1 MNDDSDC
8 SLQSLEDDIDAPSA
22 SRAPHA
28 AASGSFL
35 NQVMSPS
42 APSSSSFVRRQ
53 GGGHVVLPSIDA
65 LLSARAEVEL
75 EHQHDYQQHQINRS
89 HVQPAQPP
97 SFENHERQFYS
108 SSFVQQELDPRLPHH
123 QQQEL
128 DPRLPH
134 HQHGIFFG
142 HAHPDHS
149 LAAPA
154 LPSRQSLRVVS
165 SLHAESPREVSS
177 HQDDALSAAVYTAA
191 QDVSRIPRPSTSAA
205 DASAAKEARVPDGRF
220 EFVGASIADGRRKQ
234 LARPSTAVS
243 LCCLVYVVLRC
254 AMHAAARLMASLC
267 STPLGPVDASTQ
279 LWPICSMQSRL

>member
-22 SRAPHA
+22 SLAPHA
-28 AASGSFL
+28 TASGSFL
-35 NQVMSPS
+35 HQVMSPS

-75 EHQHDYQQHQINRS
+75 GHQHDYQQHQINRS
-89 HVQPAQPP
+89 YVQQAQPP

-123 QQQEL
+123 Q
-128 DPRLPH
+128 
-134 HQHGIFFG
+134 HGIFFG
-142 HAHPDHS
+142 HAHPDHN

-165 SLHAESPREVSS
+165 SLHAESSREVSS

-243 LCCLVYVVLRC
+243 LCCLVCVVLRC

>member
-65 LLSARAEVEL
+65 LLSARADVEL
-75 EHQHDYQQHQINRS
+75 GHLHDYQQHQINRS

-97 SFENHERQFYS
+97 SFENHERQLYS

-123 QQQEL
+123 Q
-128 DPRLPH
+128 
-134 HQHGIFFG
+134 HGIFLG
-142 HAHPDHS
+142 HAHPDHK

-165 SLHAESPREVSS
+165 SLHAEASRQLPS
-177 HQDDALSAAVYTAA
+177 HQDDALSAAVHTAA

-254 AMHAAARLMASLC
+254 VMHTAACLMASFC
-267 STPLGPVDASTQ
+267 STPLGPAGASTQ
-279 LWPICSMQSRL
+279 LWPICSMQSKL